1 MNHRA
6 YISVYNKQLHPL
18 LPFPYHFF
26 FWGGGSRAGLG
37 SCGGQ
42 ESRLSSFQTHGN
54 NCYYIQFVKTKE
66 EIITIGI
73 LASKR
78 ITTEIK
84 MQFICK
90 VILDYE
96 TIKFSLPVFST
107 RSMEHVLMLNASLPS
122 VKTWMEGTNKT
133 YITTNSHFFVTTEP
147 NWMEFSLM
155 YRPTDNY
162 VYM

>member
-26 FWGGGSRAGLG
+26 FLGGGSRQGWG
-37 SCGGQ
+37 VVGGQ

-73 LASKR
+73 LHRNGLQQKL
-78 ITTEIK
+78 K
-84 MQFICK
+84 CN
-90 VILDYE
+90 LY
-96 TIKFSLPVFST
+96 
-107 RSMEHVLMLNASLPS
+107 
-122 VKTWMEGTNKT
+122 VKSYWIMK
-133 YITTNSHFFVTTEP
+133 
-147 NWMEFSLM
+147 L
-155 YRPTDNY
+155 
-162 VYM
+162 